1 MKKTICIMCMM
12 VLLFFLGA
20 CSYSKEAM
28 KGNNVYQESI
38 TIGILPDVDSIPF
51 IIAQEK
57 GYFQE
62 EGLRV
67 TLEQFKSA
75 VDRDSALQSGSLDGA
90 VSDILAAAFAKD
102 NGFPMVITSMTN
114 GSYKL
119 LVNQN
124 ENIDDIQGLS
134 GRDVAISKNTVIE
147 YVTDKI
153 MMEGGL
159 TPDDIHK
166 VIVPKIPIRLEMLQK
181 GKVVAATLPEPLATV
196 AIKEGAKLLNS
207 SDHLDINPGVF
218 IFTAKAV
225 EEKSG
230 AIQAMYR
237 AYNKAVEFLAKE
249 SPENYMDML
258 IEKGGFP
265 ETVKG
270 AITLPQYTKAAVPSE
285 EEVHDV
291 IAWLY
296 KRQLIKNSYDYE
308 ELVNDQF
315 VR

>member
-1 MKKTICIMCMM
+1 MKKIIWVMGMM
-12 VLLFFLGA
+12 VLLVVLGA
-20 CSYSKEAM
+20 CSYSRKTIGE
-28 KGNNVYQESI
+28 NNVHQESI

-67 TLEQFKSA
+67 TLEQFKSP
-75 VDRDSALQSGSLDGA
+75 VDRDSALQSGGLDGT

-102 NGFPMVITSMTN
+102 NGFPVVITSMTN

-119 LVNQN
+119 LVNQK
-124 ENIDDIQGLS
+124 ESIDDIQGLR
-134 GRDVAISKNTVIE
+134 GKDVAISKNTIIE
-147 YVTDKI
+147 YVTDK
-153 MMEGGL
+153 MMVEEGL

-166 VIVPKIPIRLEMLQK
+166 VIIPKIPVRLEMLHK

-196 AIKEGAKLLNS
+196 AIKGGAKLLNS

-225 EEKSG
+225 EEKPG
-230 AIQAMYR
+230 AIRAMYR

-265 ETVKG
+265 EAVRG
-270 AITLPQYTKAAVPSE
+270 AITLPEYTKAVAPSK
-285 EEVHDV
+285 EEVDDV